1 MPDNHYTYRVS
12 WSPED
17 NEHVA
22 TCAEFPSLSWLA
34 ADELEALRGIR
45 RLVTATVRDMRAAGE
60 KIPDALADRRYSG
73 HLTLR
78 VPPELHRRLVTEAA
92 ESGISLNRHVSHKL
106 AHG

>member
-45 RLVTATVRDMRAAGE
+45 RLVTGTVRDMRAAGE
-60 KIPDALADRRYSG
+60 KIPDALADRHYSG

-78 VPPELHRRLVTEAA
+78 VPPGTAPPSCHG
-92 ESGISLNRHVSHKL
+92 SGGSRHQPQP
-106 AHG
+106 ACEP